1 MQEQTIANAASATL
15 NPIAERAAD
24 QADRAI
30 DATQRAANG
39 ALDTL
44 HGKVAS
50 LRTTVPELVDKAA
63 HTLGDLTQKGMDR
76 ARETSAIVRER
87 AHEASESTRGYIR
100 DEPIKSVL
108 VAAAAGAALA
118 TVLTVMARSRAARQG

>member
-1 MQEQTIANAASATL
+1 MMYFVAGFIAF
-15 NPIAERAAD
+15 
-24 QADRAI
+24 
-30 DATQRAANG
+30 
-39 ALDTL
+39 
-44 HGKVAS
+44 
-50 LRTTVPELVDKAA
+50 
-63 HTLGDLTQKGMDR
+63 LTPVIT
-76 ARETSAIVRER
+76 ASAIVRER